1 MARPAMDAERWKQ
14 VDELLQLVLAEPSDR
29 RDEFLRRSCAGDAA
43 LEKEVRSLLTSH
55 GNAGGF
61 LEDPAIKIAAKAIA
75 LTDTQDVADA
85 LLGKTISHYRVVRR
99 LGSGGMGVVYEG
111 EDVRLGRRV
120 ALKFMPESLA
130 CDQRNLQRFEREARV
145 ASSLNHPNI
154 CTIYEVEEHHH
165 QLVIVMELLE
175 GRSLKERIREGIL
188 STDELL
194 TFGIQTSD
202 ALAAAHAKGIIH
214 RDIKPE
220 NIFVVGPDRVKI
232 LDFGLAK
239 MCPSDVAEH
248 QSEEELTT
256 QGVIPGTTS
265 YMSPEQV
272 RGDELDARTDLF
284 SLGVVLYEM

>member
-1 MARPAMDAERWKQ
+1 MPPWNRKSDPSSRHTGTPAVFWK
-14 VDELLQLVLAEPSDR
+14 A
-29 RDEFLRRSCAGDAA
+29 
-43 LEKEVRSLLTSH
+43 
-55 GNAGGF
+55 
-61 LEDPAIKIAAKAIA
+61 PAIKIAAQAIA
-75 LTDTQDVADA
+75 LSETQDVADS
-85 LLGKTISHYRVVRR
+85 LLGQTISHYRVLRR

-120 ALKFMPESLA
+120 ALKFLPESLA
-130 CDQRNLQRFEREARV
+130 GDERNLQRFEREARV

-154 CTIYEVEEHHH
+154 CTIYEVEEHDH

-194 TFGIQTSD
+194 SFGIQTSD

-220 NIFVVGPDRVKI
+220 NIFVVGHDRVKV

-239 MCPSDVAEH
+239 VCPPDVAEI
-248 QSEEELTT
+248 Q
-256 QGVIPGTTS
+256 P
-265 YMSPEQV
+265 
-272 RGDELDARTDLF
+272 
-284 SLGVVLYEM
+284 